1 MRRRAGFLVAG
12 VAALLILVG
21 CASDGRDPAGTGPRR
36 GNERVDAGPLPGAP
50 SPDPVIVAEAVVPLV
65 EVFDEPGDASPAPRT
80 VASPR
85 PSGTAAVFV
94 VLQRR
99 TDMAEVLLPLRPAGT
114 SGWVRL
120 SDVKL
125 TQHRWRMVVELG
137 AHRLTVF
144 QGPDVVRVETIAIG
158 TAGTPTPDGRWYTTE
173 LLKPPQPDGFYG
185 PYAFGLSGFTGSEG
199 GPAGAYGQLGLH
211 GTNDPSTLGSNVSL
225 GCLRMSNDAISALA
239 TQLPLGVPVEIR
251 P

>member
-1 MRRRAGFLVAG
+1 VRRRSRNL
-12 VAALLILVG
+12 VAALAAVLLLIG
-21 CASDGRDPAGTGPRR
+21 CSDGGRDAAGTGPRS
-36 GNERVDAGPLPGAP
+36 GNERVDAGPLPGPP

-65 EVFDEPGDASPAPRT
+65 EVFDEPGDTSPSTRS
-80 VASPR
+80 VGSPR
-85 PSGTAAVFV
+85 PSGTATVFV

-99 TDMAEVLLPLRPAGT
+99 TDMAEVLLPLRPAGS

-120 SDVKL
+120 SDVRL
-125 TQHRWRMVVELG
+125 TQHRWRMVVELA

-144 QGPDVVRVETIAIG
+144 QGADVVRVETIGIG

-173 LLKPPQPDGFYG
+173 LLRPPQPDGFYG
-185 PYAFGLSGFTGSEG
+185 PYAFGLSGFTGSED

-225 GCLRMSNDAISALA
+225 GCLRMSNEAITALA
-239 TQLPLGVPVEIR
+239 TQLPLGVPVDVR